1 MSGQPTGFNGAIPS
15 ELRGVNKALRAVLR
29 SFQTVQTVSG
39 QAMNVRSIREAR
51 VEMLSFSAALDQAE
65 KEKGKGS
72 NFGGFANA
80 LKSMLPDTK
89 TSVKKAIEMADA
101 WSMISVQMSG
111 IAREGEN
118 VDEIQQKVFTSANRA
133 RTSYA
138 DMAGAVSRFG
148 AQAGGSFGST
158 DELIAFSENLSKLY
172 SIGGAS
178 QEAQESSMSALAQ
191 AMSDGILSGEELNSV
206 FGTAPDIVR
215 TMADSLGVPLESF
228 RSMAEEGQITSEII
242 KNAILGATE
251 EVNRE
256 FASTPMTFGQAFTI
270 FSNQALMALEPIWQ
284 KLGEISSSEG
294 FLSFVNSAGQA
305 LATVANLAVT
315 VLDVLSGVAGFVADN
330 WSVLA
335 PIIGGVVAALGLYLL
350 YLGYTKTAEMAG
362 KAAKLLLCFAS
373 YAHAAFTKKE
383 ASETAKATAAQYG
396 LNAALLACP
405 LTWILLIIIAVIAA
419 IYAIVAAINKVTGS
433 SISATGVIMGA
444 LAVAASFIGNLFFGL
459 IELVLGIVNA
469 FLNPFGYLANFLA
482 NVFVDPIGSII
493 HLFGDMADWVLA
505 ILQKI
510 ASAIDLIFGSN
521 LAETVSDWRG
531 SLNAKVEEASG
542 KYGNG
547 KYKEVME
554 EVDLSVAGLGLERF
568 DYGTSWDKSYDF
580 GGNLEDKVSGFF
592 SGNENGGFDT
602 ALDYQGTLDS
612 IGSGVGQTAANTGRG
627 VDISDENLVYIRDLA
642 EQEAVNR
649 FTTSEIRV
657 DMVNNNNVSSNMDLD
672 GIMNYLAVGVNA
684 AIGNAAEGVH
694 E

>member
-433 SISATGVIMGA
+433 SISATGIIMGA
-444 LAVAASFIGNLFFGL
+444 L
-459 IELVLGIVNA
+459 
-469 FLNPFGYLANFLA
+469 
-482 NVFVDPIGSII
+482 FVDPIGSII